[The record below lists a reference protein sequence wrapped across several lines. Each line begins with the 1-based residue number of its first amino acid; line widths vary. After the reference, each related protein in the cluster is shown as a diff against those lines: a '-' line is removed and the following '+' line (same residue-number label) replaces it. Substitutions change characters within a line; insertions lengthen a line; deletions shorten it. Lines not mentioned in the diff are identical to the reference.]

1 MIPPT
6 MNTNTC
12 EQKTSD
18 WGYYVEENE
27 TVVATECDAALP
39 RARHSSARSKH
50 LPAPLARGD
59 VLGTSMALGA
69 TPGEFFSGP

>member
-6 MNTNTC
+6 MDPITC

-39 RARHSSARSKH
+39 RARHSSARSKPIFRHH
-50 LPAPLARGD
+50 L
-59 VLGTSMALGA
+59 LGA
-69 TPGEFFSGP
+69 MYWVPRWR